1 MKLKVKKT
9 SKEVQARLFLILA
22 AATDRNIKELESLL
36 HLVFLLRIIDINGW
50 HRVGVASH
58 DTDSI

>member
-22 AATDRNIKELESLL
+22 AATYRNIKELESLL
-36 HLVFLLRIIDINGW
+36 HLVFLLRIIDING
-50 HRVGVASH
+50 
-58 DTDSI
+58 